1 MAKKNG
7 KKTATPAP
15 SLLTEASNTTEA
27 SGAQA
32 AADLNCFPP
41 VKTPTPESHPHLFD
55 IFANPL

>member
-15 SLLTEASNTTEA
+15 NVETEDSAAKAALTDEPSV
-27 SGAQA
+27 AQA
-32 AADLNCFPP
+32 AAAR
-41 VKTPTPESHPHLFD
+41 PTPESHPHLFD